1 VTVTHS
7 GSRAPRPLPE
17 RPWVGV
23 NFWSRAG
30 GPRMWDERY
39 SAEIVRQ
46 ELDVLAAH
54 GCNVTRSF
62 CYWPDFMPAPEQLDP
77 AAVDR
82 YDDFL
87 QAHHERGLTTIP
99 TFIVGHMSGENWDP
113 AWRGDR
119 DLYRDVWLVGQ
130 QAWFVEQVARRFASH
145 PAVSGW
151 LLTNEMPIYGGSAP
165 SEEVTAWA
173 RLLLQALRAA
183 GADQPASVG
192 DGAWGIEVTGQDN
205 GFALRRLAPLV
216 DFLGPHVYPMSDD
229 AVRHHS
235 TAALACLLSGHFER
249 PVVLEEFGLSSDFAS
264 DENAAHYY
272 RQVLHSSLMAGA
284 EGWIA
289 WNNCDFDDLAGQD
302 PYRHH
307 PFELHFGLTD
317 RTGAPKP
324 ALGELARF
332 SAMVDELPREALAAC
347 ARPAQA
353 SIVLPEH
360 FERVLPFASDADRA
374 DIRAVALQAYVV
386 GREADL
392 RLSVTRERDGL
403 DDGTRLFLLPSTKL
417 LTAPGMS
424 ALRERVAAGA
434 TLYLSY
440 FPGSTATQRGPWLH
454 GLQEM
459 FGVRH
464 TLRYGLTDP
473 IEDNVVLVRFVR
485 AFGTIAEGEEL
496 QFAVGGTADGRSFL
510 PVEADGADVVAVD
523 GHDRPVLLSRR
534 QDAGTAV
541 LCTYPLEYMAAR
553 TPRVNPE
560 PTWRLYDALAEIA
573 GVERPLRCADPRIS
587 CIVAAGDGVGLAS
600 VTNLSGDSVEAVVDG
615 PEGQRAIALGPYDVN
630 TFTHP

>member
-1 VTVTHS
+1 
-7 GSRAPRPLPE
+7 
-17 RPWVGV
+17 
-23 NFWSRAG
+23 
-30 GPRMWDERY
+30 MWGERY

-62 CYWPDFMPAPEQLDP
+62 CYWPDFMPAPERLQPTALE
-77 AAVDR
+77 R
-82 YDDFL
+82 YADFL
-87 QAHHERGLTTIP
+87 EAHRERGMTTIP

-130 QAWFVEQVARRFASH
+130 QAWFVEQVARRFADH

-165 SEEVTAWA
+165 TEDVTSWA

-205 GFALRRLAPLV
+205 GFSLRRLAPLV
-216 DFLGPHVYPMSDD
+216 DFMGPHVYPMSDD

-235 TAALACLLSGHFER
+235 TAALACLLAGDFER
-249 PVVLEEFGLSSDFAS
+249 PVVLEEFGLSSDFGS

-272 RQVLHSSLMAGA
+272 RQVLHSSLLAGA
-284 EGWIA
+284 EGWLA

-332 SAMVDELPREALAAC
+332 SELVGALPREALEAC
-347 ARPAQA
+347 ARPSQA
-353 SIVLPEH
+353 AIVLPEH

-374 DIRAVALQAYVV
+374 DMRAILLQAYAV

-392 RLSVTRERDGL
+392 RLSVARERDGL
-403 DDGTRLFLLPSTKL
+403 EDETRLFLLPSTKQ

-424 ALRERVAAGA
+424 ALRERVGAGA

-440 FPGSTATQRGPWLH
+440 FPGSTATQRGPWIY
-454 GLQEM
+454 GLEET

-464 TLRYGLTDP
+464 SLRYGLTDP
-473 IEDNVVLVRFVR
+473 IEDNVVRMRFLR
-485 AFGTIAEGEEL
+485 PFGGIAEGEEL
-496 QFAVGGTADGRSFL
+496 RFAVGGSADGRSFL
-510 PVEADGADVVAVD
+510 PVEAVGADVVAVD
-523 GHDRPVLLSRR
+523 THDRPVLLSRR
-534 QDAGTAV
+534 LGDGTAV
-541 LCTYPLEYMAAR
+541 LCTYPFEYMAAR

-560 PTWRLYDALAEIA
+560 PTWRLYDALADIA
-573 GVERPLRCADPRIS
+573 GVERPLRCTDPRVS
-587 CIVAAGDGVGLAS
+587 CVVAPGDGVALAS
-600 VTNLSGDSVEAVVDG
+600 VTNLSGDAVDAVVEGREG
-615 PEGQRAIALGPYDVN
+615 PRTFALGPYDVH
-630 TFTHP
+630 TSTHPDR